1 MLPGPNLIIE
11 CLLFV
16 CRAFIDWIRPPRRP
30 RWSGLPRT
38 LAIRLAPR
46 SPGRPGRF
54 NFDGSGF
61 SGTVTLENERVM
73 GEIRLGLMM
82 RPLKGVITRE
92 IEAGLD
98 YYLAD

>member
-1 MLPGPNLIIE
+1 MS
-11 CLLFV
+11 V
-16 CRAFIDWIRPPRRP
+16 
-30 RWSGLPRT
+30 
-38 LAIRLAPR
+38 IRL
-46 SPGRPGRF
+46 SRF
-54 NFDGSGF
+54 HRLDQATQEAALERLAALLGDTLGASVAGEARTIQFDGSGF

>member
-1 MLPGPNLIIE
+1 MS
-11 CLLFV
+11 V
-16 CRAFIDWIRPPRRP
+16 
-30 RWSGLPRT
+30 
-38 LAIRLAPR
+38 IRL
-46 SPGRPGRF
+46 SRF
-54 NFDGSGF
+54 HRLDQATQEAALERLATHLGDTLGASVAREARTIQFDGSGF

>member
-1 MLPGPNLIIE
+1 MS
-11 CLLFV
+11 V
-16 CRAFIDWIRPPRRP
+16 
-30 RWSGLPRT
+30 
-38 LAIRLAPR
+38 IRL
-46 SPGRPGRF
+46 SRF
-54 NFDGSGF
+54 HRLDQAAQEAALERLASHLGDSLGASVAREARTIQFDGSGF
-61 SGTVTLENERVM
+61 SGTVTLENERVV

>member
-1 MLPGPNLIIE
+1 MS
-11 CLLFV
+11 V
-16 CRAFIDWIRPPRRP
+16 
-30 RWSGLPRT
+30 
-38 LAIRLAPR
+38 IRLSRCHRLDQAAQEAALER
-46 SPGRPGRF
+46 LASHLGDSLGASVAREARTIQ
-54 NFDGSGF
+54 FDGSGF